1 MQKTSSFNNNF
12 CNNCA
17 NAGHNYQSCKYPI
30 TSIGLIAFR
39 YFNSEMQYLMIQRK
53 DSLGFVEFMRGK
65 YPIHNIEYI
74 QNIFNEMTVSEKER
88 IRTKSFDDLW
98 NDLWGKWIGTNY
110 RGEERISREKH
121 KSLKDGIMNKNI
133 IYDVDYFI
141 NNSNT
146 SWVDAEWGFPKGR
159 RNFQEKDLNC
169 AMREFEEETGI
180 SKMDVKLA
188 LNMVPYEEVFTGSNL
203 KSYKHKYFLG
213 YINETIELTNN
224 YQKTE
229 VCEVKWL
236 NYEDSI
242 QKIRPYNV
250 EKKQVLEKIKN
261 VLQNFRLYS

>member
-98 NDLWGKWIGTNY
+98 NELWGKWIGTNY

-133 IYDVDYFI
+133 MYDVDYFI

-203 KSYKHKYFLG
+203 KSYKHKYFLMYMDYNTSLKKG
-213 YINETIELTNN
+213 QFEKSEVSKMEWATYEQGISVIRDYNIERKRILNKIHHTIIEN
-224 YQKTE
+224 
-229 VCEVKWL
+229 
-236 NYEDSI
+236 I
-242 QKIRPYNV
+242 I
-250 EKKQVLEKIKN
+250 I
-261 VLQNFRLYS
+261 